1 MVQSIFIR
9 LTVEEEGYRNCR
21 VACDVIAAMLV
32 DRNNKVFL
40 PLELTSI
47 FMQNLM
53 WANPPILRHSSSRG
67 LGTPE
72 VKIASVPVGQ
82 NSLKLLEIGTC

>member
-32 DRNNKVFL
+32 DRNNKFFL

-47 FMQNLM
+47 FMQTM

-72 VKIASVPVGQ
+72 VKIASVLVGQ